1 MSNVSSPTPVTGN
14 PLEAWGDMTTYWY
27 IDSQKTTQG
36 PFNLAQMISWAEAG
50 QLPPKTHVLP
60 STRRDEGYPSN
71 GFVYLDSLPEIWQPS
86 GERGSASRP
95 RRHDGGERGRSPR
108 RSPRRSRS
116 GSRGRDDS
124 PRPSKLDEITVKAA
138 PQPPATAV
146 QQALWAAAAK
156 AQPGAV
162 SPAEAAH
169 RQREPPKPSADGA
182 LHRAATTLWL
192 TWHYELLQI
201 RAANPAPPAFPY
213 LNREILHASALP
225 VGTPLPR
232 GLRSWTATLL
242 VRYFNRDDSSSA
254 LLFDFPP
261 AATLREMTIASV
273 YVTYQFR
280 GGIRE

>member
-1 MSNVSSPTPVTGN
+1 M
-14 PLEAWGDMTTYWY
+14 L
-27 IDSQKTTQG
+27 
-36 PFNLAQMISWAEAG
+36 
-50 QLPPKTHVLP
+50 
-60 STRRDEGYPSN
+60 
-71 GFVYLDSLPEIWQPS
+71 
-86 GERGSASRP
+86 
-95 RRHDGGERGRSPR
+95 RRHR

-124 PRPSKLDEITVKAA
+124 PRPSELDEITVKVA
-138 PQPPATAV
+138 PQLPATAV

-232 GLRSWTATLL
+232 GLRTGVERAAKPLPGSSLCSSRTHLAQSPLL
-242 VRYFNRDDSSSA
+242 SLIFA
-254 LLFDFPP
+254 PP
-261 AATLREMTIASV
+261 LRKRPHPACSAATALPGYSTAAPKHTRTTPYKEVSPSS
-273 YVTYQFR
+273 
-280 GGIRE
+280 